1 MENKKIF
8 WIDNFS
14 GEAAGGF
21 FIRNDLKNFIEN
33 LEENGLNPVG
43 ISYDGTFNLEI
54 IVEKNQVFIDKYEN
68 NKEE

>member
-14 GEAAGGF
+14 GEATGGF
-21 FIRNDLKNFIEN
+21 FIRNDLKTFIDN

-43 ISYDGTFNLEI
+43 ISYDGTLNLEI
-54 IVEKNQVFIDKYEN
+54 IVERNQAFIDKYEN
-68 NKEE
+68 NKE